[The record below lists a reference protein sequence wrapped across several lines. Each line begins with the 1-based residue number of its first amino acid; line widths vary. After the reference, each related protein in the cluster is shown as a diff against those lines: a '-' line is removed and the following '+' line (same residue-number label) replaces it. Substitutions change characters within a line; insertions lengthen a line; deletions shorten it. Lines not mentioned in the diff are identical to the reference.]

1 MSQEE
6 RDFPEGSAADRPDK
20 TGAIE
25 VELCRAVPT
34 RLSARP
40 MGGTVHGDSLAF
52 EVNAA
57 VFKGQA
63 RRQPFAFYLRRN
75 GERTFRACSTQLK
88 LALIELID
96 HLAHECLIRPG
107 QGSDRLLDLR
117 RGRERG
123 YGLRHGQ
130 ERFLRHSRAADRQEP
145 GQNDRTQEDGRPS
158 SKENGVGPNLGMSR
172 YSGWHVHG
180 SVRPVTLGRRS

>member
-6 RDFPEGSAADRPDK
+6 RDFPERSAADRPDK

-25 VELCRAVPT
+25 VELGRAIPT

-40 MGGTVHGDSLAF
+40 MGGTVHGDSLAS

-57 VFKGQA
+57 VLKGQT
-63 RRQPFAFYLRRN
+63 RRQPLALSLRRN

-96 HLAHECLIRPG
+96 HLAHERLIRPG

-123 YGLRHGQ
+123 YGLRHGHD
-130 ERFLRHSRAADRQEP
+130 RWLRHSRAADRQEP
-145 GQNDRTQEDGRPS
+145 GEDDRPQEDGRPFS
-158 SKENGVGPNLGMSR
+158 
-172 YSGWHVHG
+172 
-180 SVRPVTLGRRS
+180 